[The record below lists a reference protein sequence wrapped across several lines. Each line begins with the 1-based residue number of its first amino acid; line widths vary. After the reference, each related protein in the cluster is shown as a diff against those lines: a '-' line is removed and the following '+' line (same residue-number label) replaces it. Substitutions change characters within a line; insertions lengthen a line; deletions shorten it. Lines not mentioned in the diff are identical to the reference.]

1 MIQTPK
7 KLLSRNQFLS
17 HSQGSTLNG
26 MRTMTENNV
35 GEAMHRSED
44 KGSWCTNGGDKHDWK
59 QWHEYVKHCRKYR
72 CKREGCGFFKKCWI
86 KCEDIDCKGCHVIGH
101 KRW

>member
-1 MIQTPK
+1 MA
-7 KLLSRNQFLS
+7 
-17 HSQGSTLNG
+17 
-26 MRTMTENNV
+26 ENNV
-35 GEAMHRSED
+35 GEAKHGSED
-44 KGSWCTNGGDKHDWK
+44 RGSWCTNGGDKHDWK